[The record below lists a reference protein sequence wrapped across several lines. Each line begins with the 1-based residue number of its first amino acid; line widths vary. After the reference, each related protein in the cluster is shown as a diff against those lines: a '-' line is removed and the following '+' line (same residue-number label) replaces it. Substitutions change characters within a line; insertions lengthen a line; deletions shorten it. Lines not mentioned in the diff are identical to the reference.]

1 MGDLGG
7 KEESG
12 SRRIRSHHN
21 GCLLREFGSVH
32 SVGVFEAQAFPVTS
46 NLETRTPV

>member
-12 SRRIRSHHN
+12 SERIRSHRN
-21 GCLLREFGSVH
+21 GCLLREFGRVR
-32 SVGVFEAQAFPVTS
+32 SVGVFEAKVFPVTS
-46 NLETRTPV
+46 NLEMRTPV